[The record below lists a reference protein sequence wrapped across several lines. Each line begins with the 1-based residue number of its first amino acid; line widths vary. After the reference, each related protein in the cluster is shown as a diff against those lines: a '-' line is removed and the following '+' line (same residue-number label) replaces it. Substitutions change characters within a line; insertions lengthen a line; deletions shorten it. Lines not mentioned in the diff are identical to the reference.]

1 MPRADRIE
9 KSVAK
14 ELSAAVALPGQ
25 SRIPSSYFK
34 TVPSAIVN
42 DKSKKDEANS
52 FFILDTSAVVPTSEA
67 KNDDESIEPSIS
79 ISKTY
84 IKNANDFSAKD
95 REDSQ
100 KGGRYFQ
107 PEWLNKYPW
116 LCYGREQ
123 KKAFYG
129 HIDIN

>member
-34 TVPSAIVN
+34 TVPRAIVN

-79 ISKTY
+79 I
-84 IKNANDFSAKD
+84 
-95 REDSQ
+95 
-100 KGGRYFQ
+100 G
-107 PEWLNKYPW
+107 
-116 LCYGREQ
+116 
-123 KKAFYG
+123 
-129 HIDIN
+129 